1 MRTILAILN
10 IFLYIIILFPCQLY
24 AKWLK
29 KTSSIET
36 SYAFTYKIARSWTK
50 SLLKACGTKL
60 TVSGLEN
67 IPDDQAVLFVGNHQ
81 SYFDIVSLVAVI
93 EKPVGFVA
101 KTEIQKIP
109 IFSTWVSLIGS
120 VFIDRKDLRQSL
132 KAIIE
137 ASENLKQGH
146 NMVIFPEGTRNASN
160 ELLPFKKGSFK
171 PAQKSGSPIIPVA
184 INGTRQVFE
193 AQKGLKV
200 KSTDVHI
207 SFGAPIILSVLTKE
221 EKANSG
227 DYIKNI
233 IEDMLQK
240 KGE

>member
-10 IFLYIIILFPCQLY
+10 LFLYVIILFPFQLY

-29 KTSSIET
+29 KTKSIEI
-36 SYAFTYKIARSWTK
+36 SQEFAYKFARKWVK
-50 SLLKACGTKL
+50 SLLRVCGTKL

-93 EKPVGFVA
+93 EKPTGFVG
-101 KTEIQKIP
+101 KTEIQKLP
-109 IFSTWVSLIGS
+109 IFRTWVSLIGS

-137 ASENLKQGH
+137 ASDNLKQGH
-146 NMVIFPEGTRNASN
+146 SMVIFPEGTRNSSK
-160 ELLPFKKGSFK
+160 ELLPFKKGSLK

-184 INGTRQVFE
+184 IDGTRQIYE
-193 AQKGLKV
+193 ANKGMKI
-200 KSTDVHI
+200 KATNVHI
-207 SFGAPIILSVLTKE
+207 CFGAPVILSELSKE
-221 EKANSG
+221 EKAASG
-227 DYIKNI
+227 EYIKNI
-233 IEDMLQK
+233 IEEMLQK